1 MELGIFFALLG
12 ASFAVLLTGYGSS
25 KGVAL
30 VGQGAAG
37 VCTEKP
43 ELFSKV
49 LILQA
54 LPGSQ
59 GIYGFVGF
67 FFVLNAIG
75 LLGGTPKDVTTAQ
88 GLTFIAACLPVAI
101 CGLVSAIYQGK
112 VAAAG
117 LNLVAKNPDN
127 LVSAI
132 VLSAMVETFAVL
144 GLLATILGIMA
155 IKL

>member
-12 ASFAVLLTGYGSS
+12 AALAVALSGFGSS
-25 KGVAL
+25 RGVGM

-75 LLGGTPKDVTTAQ
+75 LLGGVPKDVTTAQ
-88 GLTFIAACLPVAI
+88 GLAFLVACLPVGI
-101 CGLVSAIYQGK
+101 TGMFSALYQGK
-112 VAAAG
+112 VATAG
-117 LNLVAKNPDN
+117 LNLVSKNPDN